1 MKSQQDDHFFQS
13 TVSFPSK
20 IQKKKRENVA
30 GVNPFN
36 MQQPLV
42 EHC

>member
-1 MKSQQDDHFFQS
+1 MKSQQGDHFFQS

-20 IQKKKRENVA
+20 IQKKRENVA